1 MLQNENHA
9 HEEGHNTKGLKGVRR
24 AVIGRNLV
32 RYTLCIHSSYFLLAF
47 SDTFI
52 SDIDYWT
59 GF

>member
-9 HEEGHNTKGLKGVRR
+9 HEEGHNTKDLKGVRG
-24 AVIGRNLV
+24 AVVGRNLV
-32 RYTLCIHSSYFLLAF
+32 PYTLCIHSSNFLLAF
-47 SDTFI
+47 SDAFI